1 MKILLLEDD
10 FRLSKEVKT
19 FFESRE
25 VQCDCVAD
33 GLEVLK
39 QYKSDKYD
47 LVILDI
53 NVPGQNGL
61 EACRDLRS
69 IDKKIPIIML
79 TALGEIDDKLSAFN
93 KGADDYLVKPFHLEE
108 LHARVN
114 SLYKRKDVPQ
124 VEDEIVVGDLS
135 IFPSDSTV
143 FRNDIEIKLTP
154 KEFQL
159 LMLLAQ
165 ANGKIVSK
173 QYISEKL
180 WDYLVETNQNT
191 IEVYINMLRKKIDK
205 DHPEKLIHTKV
216 GFGYYLK
223 AE

>member
-19 FFESRE
+19 FFESKQ
-25 VQCDCVAD
+25 VACDCVTD
-33 GLEVLK
+33 GSIVVK
-39 QYKSDKYD
+39 QFKSDKYD

-69 IDKKIPIIML
+69 MDKKIPIIML
-79 TALGEIDDKLSAFN
+79 TALGEIDDKLSAFS
-93 KGADDYLVKPFHLEE
+93 KGADDYLVKPFHFEE
-108 LHARVN
+108 LFARVN
-114 SLYKRKDVPQ
+114 SLYKRKDVPL
-124 VEDEIVVGDLS
+124 VEDEIVVGDMN
-135 IFPSDSTV
+135 IFPSESTV
-143 FRNDIEIKLTP
+143 FRNGTEIKLTP

-165 ANGKIVSK
+165 SNGKIVSK

-205 DHPEKLIHTKV
+205 DHAVKLIHTKV

>member
-19 FFESRE
+19 FFESKQVE
-25 VQCDCVAD
+25 CDCVAD
-33 GLEVLK
+33 GLMVLK
-39 QYKSDKYD
+39 QFKAEKYD
-47 LVILDI
+47 LVIMDI
-53 NVPGQNGL
+53 NVPGQNGM

-93 KGADDYLVKPFHLEE
+93 KGADDYLVKPFHFEE
-108 LHARVN
+108 LFARVN
-114 SLYKRKDVPQ
+114 SLYKRKDVPL
-124 VEDEIVVGDLS
+124 VEDEIIVGDMNIS
-135 IFPSDSTV
+135 PSESTV
-143 FRNDIEIKLTP
+143 FRNGTEIKLTP

-205 DHPEKLIHTKV
+205 DHLVKLIHTKV

>member
-33 GLEVLK
+33 GLQVLK
-39 QYKSDKYD
+39 QYKSDRYD
-47 LVILDI
+47 LVIMDI

-79 TALGEIDDKLSAFN
+79 TALGELDDKLSAFN

-108 LHARVN
+108 LYARVN
-114 SLYKRKDVPQ
+114 SLYKRKDVPL
-124 VEDEIVVGDLS
+124 VEDEITVGDLK

-143 FRNDIEIKLTP
+143 FRKEIEVKLTP

-159 LMLLAQ
+159 LLLLAH

-173 QYISEKL
+173 QLISEKL

-205 DHPEKLIHTKV
+205 EHTTKLIHTKV